1 MVSDDLLQKLKAL
14 RDGEGERSPSDAL
27 VLCEALKQFAAEN
40 EDLKEEVEDMDT
52 ILVQFVWTDI
62 DYKYWVKVGE
72 GQVDYGEGE
81 TEDPS
86 VIMKATSTTWGGLG
100 AGEIDAT
107 SAYMSGDLQID
118 GQLQDAIA
126 YGEINGMVGDI
137 LKELR
142 GE

>member
-27 VLCEALKQFAAEN
+27 LLCEAMKQLAAEN
-40 EDLKEEVEDMDT
+40 EDIKEEVEDMDT
-52 ILVQFVWTDI
+52 ILVQFVWPDVG
-62 DYKYWVKVGE
+62 YKYWVKI
-72 GQVDYGEGE
+72 GEGE
-81 TEDPS
+81 VDYAEGEAEDPTAT
-86 VIMKATSTTWGGLG
+86 MKATSTTWAGIA

-118 GQLQDAIA
+118 GNLQDAIA
-126 YGEINGMVGDI
+126 YGEINGMVGDE